1 MILMNAPPLTGIHH
15 NLGPKPRPLAPVLT
29 QQMQVAATAREATR
43 MIAYSTNKRALLRL
57 ARHIIRCARDFAQ
70 SAALSFLISA
80 GVGAVAQTLP
90 AIPILNPSSV
100 RIPQL
105 DSTCIARV
113 FSLDNVPECR
123 LVLRQYKTQHDNKK
137 QILDRHCWNLH
148 ILDLQTRA
156 EHAFKGWPLGAQYGN
171 WATQVRN
178 QKSFLCASSSRTRQ
192 NHRNA
197 IWDYR
202 SYSQRLSD
210 KENSLKYGTQID
222 GIGSPVI
229 Q

>member
-1 MILMNAPPLTGIHH
+1 MNAPLLTGIHY
-15 NLGPKPRPLAPVLT
+15 NLGPKPRPLVPVLT
-29 QQMQVAATAREATR
+29 QQMQVGAIAREATK
-43 MIAYSTNKRALLRL
+43 MIAYSTNKRALPRL
-57 ARHIIRCARDFAQ
+57 ARHTIRCARFFAQ

-80 GVGAVAQTLP
+80 GVGAMAQTLP
-90 AIPILNPSSV
+90 VIPILNPSSV

-113 FSLDNVPECR
+113 VSLDDVPDCR
-123 LVLRQYKTQHDNKK
+123 LVLHQYKTQHDNKK

-156 EHAFKGWPLGAQYGN
+156 EHAFKGWPLGAQYDN
-171 WATQVRN
+171 WAAQVRD
-178 QKSFLCASSSRTRQ
+178 QKSFLCTSSSRTRQ

-197 IWDYR
+197 IWDYI

-210 KENSLKYGTQID
+210 KENALKYETHID